1 MGQNILK
8 RRRRQK
14 MISNFPYITVMIYIG
29 CGIYILMFQRNL
41 IKLAIGLNL
50 IENGMNLFLIT
61 LGYRKGGVAP
71 IYTQAPVGPVMVLP
85 TPQALTLTSIVIG
98 VATSALILS
107 MAMMIYKH
115 YGSIDLDEVRRLR
128 G

>member
-1 MGQNILK
+1 
-8 RRRRQK
+8 
-14 MISNFPYITVMIYIG
+14 MIGNFPYITVIIYIG
-29 CGIYILMFQRNL
+29 CGIYILMFQKNL
-41 IKLAIGLNL
+41 IKLAIGINL
-50 IENGMNLFLIT
+50 IENGINLFLIT
-61 LGYRKGGVAP
+61 LGFRKGAVAP
-71 IYTQAPVGPVMVLP
+71 IYTQAPSGPAMVLP

-115 YGSIDLDEVRRLR
+115 YGSIEVNEVRRLR

>member
-1 MGQNILK
+1 
-8 RRRRQK
+8 
-14 MISNFPYITVMIYIG
+14 MIGNFPYVTVAVSIG
-29 CGIYILMFQRNL
+29 CGLYILMFQKNL
-41 IKLAIGLNL
+41 IKLAIGINL
-50 IENGMNLFLIT
+50 IESGINLFLIT

-71 IYTQAPVGPVMVLP
+71 IYTQAPAGKAMVLP

-98 VATSALILS
+98 VATSALVLS

-115 YGSIDLDEVRRLR
+115 YGTIEVDKARRLR

>member
-1 MGQNILK
+1 
-8 RRRRQK
+8 
-14 MISNFPYITVMIYIG
+14 MIGNFPYFAVILLIG
-29 CGIYILMFQRNL
+29 CGIYILMFQKNL
-41 IKLAIGLNL
+41 IKLAIGINL
-50 IENGMNLFLIT
+50 IENGINLFLIT
-61 LGYRKGGVAP
+61 LGYRKGAIAP
-71 IYTQAPVGPVMVLP
+71 IYTQAPSGQAMVLP

-115 YGSIDLDEVRRLR
+115 YGTIEVNEVRRLR

>member
-8 RRRRQK
+8 RRRTQK
-14 MISNFPYITVMIYIG
+14 MIGNFPYITVIIYIG
-29 CGIYILMFQRNL
+29 CGIYILMFQKNL
-41 IKLAIGLNL
+41 IKLAIGINL
-50 IENGMNLFLIT
+50 IENGINLFLIT
-61 LGYRKGGVAP
+61 LGFRKGAVAP
-71 IYTQAPVGPVMVLP
+71 IYTQAPSGQAMVLP

-115 YGSIDLDEVRRLR
+115 YGSIEVNEVRRLR

>member
-1 MGQNILK
+1 
-8 RRRRQK
+8 
-14 MISNFPYITVMIYIG
+14 MIGNFPYVTAVIYMG
-29 CGIYILMFQRNL
+29 CGIYILMFQKNL

-50 IENGMNLFLIT
+50 IENGINLLLIT

-71 IYTQAPVGPVMVLP
+71 IYTQAPSGPVMVLP

-115 YGSIDLDEVRRLR
+115 YGTIEVDEVRRLR

>member
-1 MGQNILK
+1 
-8 RRRRQK
+8 
-14 MISNFPYITVMIYIG
+14 
-29 CGIYILMFQRNL
+29 
-41 IKLAIGLNL
+41 
-50 IENGMNLFLIT
+50 
-61 LGYRKGGVAP
+61 
-71 IYTQAPVGPVMVLP
+71 MVLP

>member
-1 MGQNILK
+1 M
-8 RRRRQK
+8 QK
-14 MISNFPYITVMIYIG
+14 MIGNFPYITAVIYMG
-29 CGIYILMFQRNL
+29 CGIYILMFQKNL

-50 IENGMNLFLIT
+50 IECGINLLLIT

-71 IYTQAPVGPVMVLP
+71 IYTQAPAGAVMVLP

-115 YGSIDLDEVRRLR
+115 YGTIEVDEVRRLR